1 MYRNLSETQKMTNFN
16 AVLSETMPYL
26 RKQLPPTAKEFAPGS
41 TQTQMGMLELYRPYD
56 SMVKIEISFALESAE
71 GEGGD
76 VAHHKYLLPLPIS
89 LYRFMSPVILTFDDF
104 QTRWGTME
112 SSEVIESGPCKKSMD
127 PASLNSIQVPLDLLM
142 VLR

>member
-1 MYRNLSETQKMTNFN
+1 MTNFN

-41 TQTQMGMLELYRPYD
+41 TQTQMGLLELYRPFD
-56 SMVKIEISFALESAE
+56 SVVELEITFTLASAE

-76 VAHHKYLLPLPIS
+76 VTHHKYLLPLPVS

-104 QTRWGTME
+104 QMRWGTME

-127 PASLNSIQVPLDLLM
+127 PASLNSLQVPLHLLI